1 MKSLETIQKVAKFG
15 KILSKIVFIFC
26 FIGLIFTLIGAI
38 SVSMLDINS
47 IINDESFT
55 FIEAREKSISKG
67 AIYDDLIIGSI
78 ALICEMYI
86 AKKALNYFK
95 FELEEGT
102 PFTEESA
109 NKIKKLGITVI
120 IAPIIATI
128 ISAIGH
134 VIITKLMGNVGDV
147 DINYDISLAM
157 GLVFLFLSA
166 VFRYGAS
173 LEKKETKKTSKAKKD
188 KEPAK

>member
-1 MKSLETIQKVAKFG
+1 MKSLETIQKVANFG

-26 FIGLIFTLIGAI
+26 FVGLIFTLIGAI

-47 IINDESFT
+47 IINDGSFS
-55 FIEAREKSISKG
+55 FIKSNEEYISKG
-67 AIYDDLIIGSI
+67 IIYDDLIISSI

-86 AKKALNYFK
+86 AKKALNYFE

-109 NKIKKLGITVI
+109 NRIKKLGITVI

-128 ISAIGH
+128 ISAIAH
-134 VIITKLMGNVGDV
+134 VIITKLMGNAGDV
-147 DINYDISLAM
+147 DINYSISLAM
-157 GLVFLFLSA
+157 GLFFLFLSA

-173 LEKKETKKTSKAKKD
+173 LEKKETKKAE
-188 KEPAK
+188 EPAK